1 MSLFHKNT
9 EQERYRVQTDG
20 NELEMVLDAD
30 PDSLPT
36 EIVGLSMDGVGFFL
50 SKEGVDPMEVGDGVH
65 MTFYDM
71 RTGLKVHVVGEITEW
86 TEEENTYL
94 VDVRFTQTKSLADQL
109 GDSETWRHFNRRQHY
124 RVHPRMSHCRRCT
137 VRLQWRGHDAE
148 HVIHDISAGGLSI
161 RIANNNQVEVPPDRP
176 IKAFLELP
184 HSDEILEF
192 TLRFVHEIDAVSHR
206 RVGFA
211 VDTIR
216 TPFAAQV
223 EDQLVAAVMEWQRT
237 AIQVASNN
245 PLPNTKSNG

>member
-1 MSLFHKNT
+1 MKLGTVVLCAWAMTALPSL
-9 EQERYRVQTDG
+9 
-20 NELEMVLDAD
+20 AD
-30 PDSLPT
+30 EGASPEARAFLKEWASAMAEVRSL
-36 EIVGLSMDGVGFFL
+36 
-50 SKEGVDPMEVGDGVH
+50 
-65 MTFYDM
+65 
-71 RTGLKVHVVGEITEW
+71 R
-86 TEEENTYL
+86 
-94 VDVRFTQTKSLADQL
+94 VRFTQTKSLADQL